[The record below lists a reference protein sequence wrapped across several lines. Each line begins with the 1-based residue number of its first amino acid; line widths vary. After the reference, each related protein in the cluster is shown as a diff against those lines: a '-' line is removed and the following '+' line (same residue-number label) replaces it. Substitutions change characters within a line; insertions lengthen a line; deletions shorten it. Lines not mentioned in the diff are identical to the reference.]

1 MKNRLLALM
10 ALCGATSSTLPLWA
24 AWDDPVLQFTEP
36 NLATDGTGG
45 GVFYIYHVATQKF
58 MAAGQPHGTRLV
70 VADDGQEV
78 TLSYGQD
85 YELSRRAES
94 DPEYSE
100 AYGWR
105 LSMMKAPSNG
115 GFHELFND
123 AAASIWVDHNK
134 QGHILW
140 KIVAQDK
147 ANKVYRI
154 KMIDEDKLYG
164 TEANDGL
171 YANAYMGIDEGKLEV
186 SPSIDTSTSGHE
198 TASVD
203 WKFVDSEVYTVYKA
217 KKELQTQLNAADE
230 AGFSD
235 YAKYAEIYN
244 KANATAEEV
253 EEAAKALKQDIVN
266 WKSSEATPD
275 KPVEFT
281 NAIANNS
288 FADGNNG
295 WNVVGS
301 IGHQS
306 GTSYETA
313 DNKYKMDHF
322 SEKWVTSANNG
333 NLSGNPMDISQTLE
347 NMPVGKY
354 RLTAN
359 TIGYWQ
365 GDWQNTVPHGVYVF
379 AENNGT
385 EYRAEAHTIEFGGI
399 RGTEAPAE
407 GTPSP
412 RNVILEFFALEGSIK
427 IGFKTVNTNCN
438 WVGVDNFKLEYLGL
452 VEGGM
457 AEELNKV
464 ITKAEELKAK
474 YDTNQEKYSIAGEE
488 KFTKMLQAAKDAASN
503 PEVDDKTLGMLL
515 TTVQTGMD
523 TLTADV
529 NAYKTLNQKILD
541 LSNAWDNGV
550 YVDLDLPDYEQF
562 LIDLETARDGRTFNP
577 AEVDSI
583 QPRADRIWM
592 SGIKKALL
600 NGDTDNVT
608 GIMNNPG
615 FTGSKDGWK
624 YDFVSGDNKF
634 NYGYN
639 MGEVYQTVCD
649 VYQELEGLPN
659 GTYEV
664 TLQGFYRPTLNS
676 TCASAWGLEGDTTND
691 ILAYAFGN
699 NTKAKLCHPFECV
712 QDTNTVNNCEQLTA
726 GGAELEGKWTPNGM
740 ASAAAIMEANPDAY
754 KLSFKCYVEDDG
766 KLRVGI
772 TIPQAGLARYWA
784 LFDNFQIKYAGADDM
799 SGAVST
805 INALIA
811 EATDLLNNEEALTTE
826 EAKQTLG
833 AAIEAANNAIAE
845 GLTLETYKAQN
856 EALNAAIKGG
866 HDAMSAAS
874 AFETLVTEHINNF
887 DTGVYDPYSSKAE
900 YGKFLD
906 LLLDEME
913 PALAQSLESIK
924 WIEDATM
931 KIDKAYATMVS
942 TDIDFTGASINA
954 PADVTAMIQSPSFS
968 VPDPNDPSKELSSIK
983 GWVTTEGNNANA
995 TGAQNYEFYVGKGD
1009 ADIHQVLYALP
1020 KGYYRLVYNG
1030 FYRAGG
1036 AVEAAVAHRDSTD
1049 ARNAKVYVEA
1059 GDGKWSKE
1067 LASIFDHVNEY
1078 KYDGG
1083 DFALADSLFP
1093 ESDKLYHFVVNN
1105 VNGTK
1110 AAFDEGLY
1118 EGNFSFYVSENGQ
1131 PVTIGVSKKEVIPN
1145 DWAIFDNFRLYYY
1158 GDGDAN
1164 KPGDF
1169 TSAIEDAVT
1178 DGKANVVSTAWYT
1191 INGVRV
1197 DEPKQ
1202 RGIYIRQDLMS
1213 DGTKKSV
1220 KVIVK

>member
-1 MKNRLLALM
+1 M

-198 TASVD
+198 TASLD

-399 RGTEAPAE
+399 RGTEGVVEEA
-407 GTPSP
+407 PSP
-412 RNVILEFFALEGSIK
+412 RNVTLEFFALEGSIK

-452 VEGGM
+452 VKGGM

-464 ITKAEELKAK
+464 ITKAEDLKAK

-529 NAYKTLNQKILD
+529 NAYKTLN
-541 LSNAWDNGV
+541 
-550 YVDLDLPDYEQF
+550 
-562 LIDLETARDGRTFNP
+562 
-577 AEVDSI
+577 
-583 QPRADRIWM
+583 
-592 SGIKKALL
+592 
-600 NGDTDNVT
+600 
-608 GIMNNPG
+608 
-615 FTGSKDGWK
+615 
-624 YDFVSGDNKF
+624 
-634 NYGYN
+634 
-639 MGEVYQTVCD
+639 
-649 VYQELEGLPN
+649 
-659 GTYEV
+659 
-664 TLQGFYRPTLNS
+664 
-676 TCASAWGLEGDTTND
+676 
-691 ILAYAFGN
+691 
-699 NTKAKLCHPFECV
+699 
-712 QDTNTVNNCEQLTA
+712 
-726 GGAELEGKWTPNGM
+726 
-740 ASAAAIMEANPDAY
+740 
-754 KLSFKCYVEDDG
+754 
-766 KLRVGI
+766 
-772 TIPQAGLARYWA
+772 
-784 LFDNFQIKYAGADDM
+784 
-799 SGAVST
+799 
-805 INALIA
+805 
-811 EATDLLNNEEALTTE
+811 
-826 EAKQTLG
+826 
-833 AAIEAANNAIAE
+833 
-845 GLTLETYKAQN
+845 
-856 EALNAAIKGG
+856 
-866 HDAMSAAS
+866 
-874 AFETLVTEHINNF
+874 
-887 DTGVYDPYSSKAE
+887 
-900 YGKFLD
+900 
-906 LLLDEME
+906 
-913 PALAQSLESIK
+913 
-924 WIEDATM
+924 
-931 KIDKAYATMVS
+931 
-942 TDIDFTGASINA
+942 
-954 PADVTAMIQSPSFS
+954 
-968 VPDPNDPSKELSSIK
+968 
-983 GWVTTEGNNANA
+983 
-995 TGAQNYEFYVGKGD
+995 
-1009 ADIHQVLYALP
+1009 
-1020 KGYYRLVYNG
+1020 
-1030 FYRAGG
+1030 
-1036 AVEAAVAHRDSTD
+1036 
-1049 ARNAKVYVEA
+1049 
-1059 GDGKWSKE
+1059 
-1067 LASIFDHVNEY
+1067 
-1078 KYDGG
+1078 
-1083 DFALADSLFP
+1083 
-1093 ESDKLYHFVVNN
+1093 
-1105 VNGTK
+1105 
-1110 AAFDEGLY
+1110 
-1118 EGNFSFYVSENGQ
+1118 
-1131 PVTIGVSKKEVIPN
+1131 
-1145 DWAIFDNFRLYYY
+1145 
-1158 GDGDAN
+1158 
-1164 KPGDF
+1164 
-1169 TSAIEDAVT
+1169 
-1178 DGKANVVSTAWYT
+1178 NVVL
-1191 INGVRV
+1191 N
-1197 DEPKQ
+1197 
-1202 RGIYIRQDLMS
+1202 DL
-1213 DGTKKSV
+1213 
-1220 KVIVK
+1220 